1 MLKQEHDTIALIE
14 DKDFLLDMMTCSKN
28 NQNKPIQEFILVSEA
43 PIYTA
48 VQLARNYELLESRE
62 KERSKDLAVIKKYC
76 DQIAIDLLSIA
87 ASTTNSGLLLR
98 AFDHRNV
105 EFLDVLIEQERK
117 NVVSQH
123 AVQKYLTDV
132 WMGNLKWPNSS
143 FILLFFAFLI
153 CPLVW
158 IAVSCPIGHK
168 FHKIPIIKFM
178 SYLSSHIFFIVFL
191 SVTIVFPTTKLYEY
205 DHCIPLW

>member
-1 MLKQEHDTIALIE
+1 MN
-14 DKDFLLDMMTCSKN
+14 CSKN
-28 NQNKPIQEFILVSEA
+28 NQNKPIQEFVLVSEA

-48 VQLARNYELLESRE
+48 VQLARNYEVLESRE

-105 EFLDVLIEQERK
+105 EFLDVLIENERK

-123 AVQKYLTDV
+123 AVQKV
-132 WMGNLKWPNSS
+132 AKR
-143 FILLFFAFLI
+143 
-153 CPLVW
+153 
-158 IAVSCPIGHK
+158 
-168 FHKIPIIKFM
+168 
-178 SYLSSHIFFIVFL
+178 SHE
-191 SVTIVFPTTKLYEY
+191 K
-205 DHCIPLW
+205 